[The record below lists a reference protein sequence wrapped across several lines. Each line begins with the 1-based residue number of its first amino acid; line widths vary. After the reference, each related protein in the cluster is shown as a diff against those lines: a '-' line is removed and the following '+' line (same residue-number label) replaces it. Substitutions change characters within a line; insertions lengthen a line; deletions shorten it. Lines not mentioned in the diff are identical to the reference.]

1 MIFLECERHKWKCWN
16 IQVRENSMSILRD
29 ETLRSFNKFKKMYIP
44 VTVRL
49 ILKDK
54 SGKNTVNQ
62 FSGSNL
68 WVQIFWKMREF
79 QKKGA
84 VNQKTEASLYTLASI
99 KFNLL
104 FTLYTYAV
112 PNILQNGAKYRYA
125 KAGLKNY
132 RNLKHFRQAVESPKS

>member
-68 WVQIFWKMREF
+68 WVQIFWKMREY

-84 VNQKTEASLYTLASI
+84 LKQKIEASLYTLVSR

-104 FTLYTYAV
+104 FTLYT
-112 PNILQNGAKYRYA
+112 LQNSARFRYS

-132 RNLKHFRQAVESPKS
+132 RNLNFRQAVESPKS

>member
-68 WVQIFWKMREF
+68 WV
-79 QKKGA
+79 
-84 VNQKTEASLYTLASI
+84 
-99 KFNLL
+99 
-104 FTLYTYAV
+104 
-112 PNILQNGAKYRYA
+112 
-125 KAGLKNY
+125 
-132 RNLKHFRQAVESPKS
+132 